1 MKRLII
7 TLIFGITSLQV
18 ISQQTKILFIGNS
31 YTASNNLPQLFTDL
45 ALSMGDTVFVDSNT
59 PGGYTFQ
66 GHTTNAT
73 TLAKINAQPWDFVF
87 LQEQSQLPSFS
98 PQQVA
103 VDVYPYARML
113 DSLIHVNDSCTE
125 TVFYMTWGRKY
136 GDAGN
141 CVVWPPVCTYA
152 GMQQQLRDA
161 YVQMANDNN
170 ALVAPVGQA
179 WKQSWFTDSTIN
191 LWWTDNSHP
200 DVAGSYLTACVMY
213 ATIFRK
219 SSSIAT
225 YYAGLPPAT
234 AQYLQQIADQ
244 VVFDSLP
251 VWNIGDFDVQSDFIY
266 NTNNLQVQFTDQS
279 MFADWWQWDFG
290 DGNVS
295 ALQHPTHTYSSD
307 GVYIVKLLS
316 GNSCE
321 ADSAFEQI
329 VVTTTGQAEV
339 DKRSCLQYLGEN
351 TFLINCGDVINASVY
366 YPDGRRALEV
376 KGVVSEGRIDLNTL
390 HSGIYLIEIT
400 FSNRSRV
407 NLKWHKD

>member
-1 MKRLII
+1 MKKCLLPILLLCPFII
-7 TLIFGITSLQV
+7 VTAQTTSV
-18 ISQQTKILFIGNS
+18 LFIGNS
-31 YTASNNLPQLFTDL
+31 YTASNNLPQLFSDL
-45 ALSMGDTVFVDSNT
+45 ALSMGDTVIVDSNT

-73 TLAKINAQPWDFVF
+73 TLAKINTQPWDFVF

-98 PQQVA
+98 PPQVA

-113 DSLIHVNDSCTE
+113 DSLIYVNDSCTE

-141 CVVWPPVCTYA
+141 CANWPPVCTFT

-179 WKQSWFTDSTIN
+179 WKESWFTDTTIN
-191 LWWTDNSHP
+191 LWVGDNSHP
-200 DVAGSYLTACVMY
+200 AVAGSYLTACVMY

-219 SSSIAT
+219 ASSIAT
-225 YYAGLPPAT
+225 FYAGLPPAT

-251 VWNIGDFDVQSDFIY
+251 VWNVGDFDVQSDFIY
-266 NTNNLQVQFTDQS
+266 NANNLQVQFTDQS
-279 MFADWWQWDFG
+279 LFADWWQWDFG
-290 DGNVS
+290 DGSVS
-295 ALQHPTHTYSSD
+295 ALQHPLHTYSSD

-339 DKRSCLQYLGEN
+339 EKSSCLQYLGEN
-351 TFLINCGDVINASVY
+351 TFLINCGDVINATVY
-366 YPDGRRALEV
+366 FPDGRRVMEV
-376 KGVVSEGRIDLNTL
+376 KGVMSEGRIDLNTL